1 VSLLF
6 GLPIG
11 VIEVKFEVVIEHF
24 KNLCWMLFYL
34 LWAKIGLL
42 ELKFKILRQASETSC
57 YLIEMNFIVL
67 LGLFLNNGGIPFN
80 LFY

>member
-1 VSLLF
+1 
-6 GLPIG
+6 
-11 VIEVKFEVVIEHF
+11 
-24 KNLCWMLFYL
+24 MLFYL
-34 LWAKIGLL
+34 LWAKIGLF